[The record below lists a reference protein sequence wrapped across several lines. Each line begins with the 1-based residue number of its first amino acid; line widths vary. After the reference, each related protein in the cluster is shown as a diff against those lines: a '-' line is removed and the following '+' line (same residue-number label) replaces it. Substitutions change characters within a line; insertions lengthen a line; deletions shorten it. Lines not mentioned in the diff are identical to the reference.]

1 MNRYHFVGIKGTGMS
16 PLAQILNDMNNEV
29 RGSDVDKTFFT
40 EEALKR
46 KGIEIL
52 PFDPENITEGQIV
65 VQGNAFTDDHP
76 EILRARELGLTIYKY
91 YEFLGELAD
100 HYTSVAITGSHGKTS
115 TTGLLA
121 HVMRGIEPTSFL
133 IGDGTGEGVEDSKNF
148 VFEACEYKRHFL
160 YYRPDYAI
168 MTNVDFDHSDYFSGL
183 DDVID
188 AFQEMAKQVEKGI
201 IACGDDENLQQIQ
214 ANVPIVYYGFGAHND
229 FRSENVNS
237 TDNGTTFDVYLRD
250 DFYGTFRIPGYGNH
264 SVLNALAVIAT
275 CDYENLS
282 KDLVKER
289 LETFNGVKRRF
300 SESTLDG
307 QVLIDDYAHHPREI
321 SATVEAARKKYAGR
335 EVVAIFQP
343 HTYTRLKSFMDD
355 FASSLAEADAVYL
368 CDIFGSAREQEG
380 TVTIEDLQSRID
392 GANVLKRTDVGVLRQ
407 HRDAVLL
414 FMGAGDI
421 QTYQREYENFV
432 KLEA

>member
-29 RGSDVDKTFFT
+29 RGSDVDKAFFT
-40 EEALKR
+40 EEALNR

-76 EILRARELGLTIYKY
+76 EVVRARELGLTIYKY

-133 IGDGTGEGVEDSKNF
+133 IGDGTGEGVEDSKNY

-168 MTNVDFDHSDYFSGL
+168 MTNIDFDHSDYFTGI
-183 DDVID
+183 DDVVS
-188 AFQEMAKQVEKGI
+188 AFQEMAMQVKQAIV
-201 IACGDDENLQQIQ
+201 ACGDDEHLQNIQ
-214 ANVPIVYYGFGAHND
+214 ANVPVLYYGFGENND
-229 FRSENVNS
+229 FRAENATS
-237 TDNGTTFDVYLRD
+237 TPDGTSFDVYLRD
-250 DFYGTFRIPGYGNH
+250 DFYGTFLIPGFGRH
-264 SVLNALAVIAT
+264 HVLNALSVIAI
-275 CDYENLS
+275 CQYEGLS
-282 KDLVKER
+282 KDDVAER
-289 LETFNGVKRRF
+289 LATFGGVKRRF
-300 SESTLDG
+300 SESEFGTQIL
-307 QVLIDDYAHHPREI
+307 VDDYAHHPKEI
-321 SATVEAARKKYAGR
+321 SATIESARKKYPDR
-335 EVVAIFQP
+335 EVIAIFQP

-355 FASSLAEADAVYL
+355 FATSLREADATYL
-368 CDIFGSAREQEG
+368 CEIFGSAREQEG
-380 TVTIEDLQSRID
+380 QVRVEDLQEKIPQASILTRD
-392 GANVLKRTDVGVLRQ
+392 NVSVLRQ
-407 HRDAVLL
+407 HENAVLL

-421 QTYQREYENFV
+421 QTYQHQYQSV
-432 KLEA
+432 K

>member
-1 MNRYHFVGIKGTGMS
+1 MS

-29 RGSDVDKTFFT
+29 RGSDVDKAFFT
-40 EEALKR
+40 EEALNR

-65 VQGNAFTDDHP
+65 VQGNAFADDHP
-76 EILRARELGLTIYKY
+76 EVVRARELGLTIYKY

-168 MTNVDFDHSDYFSGL
+168 MTNIDFDHSDYFSGL

-188 AFQEMAKQVEKGI
+188 AFQEMAKQVKKGI
-201 IACGDDENLQQIQ
+201 IACGDDENLQHIQ

-229 FRSENVNS
+229 FRAENVNS

-275 CDYENLS
+275 CDYENLP
-282 KDLVKER
+282 KELVKDR

-300 SESTLDG
+300 SESTLG
-307 QVLIDDYAHHPREI
+307 NQVLVDDYAHHPREI

-355 FASSLAEADAVYL
+355 FAGALAEADAVYL

-380 TVTIEDLQSRID
+380 TVTIEDLQSRIE
-392 GANVLKRTDVGVLRQ
+392 GANVLKQGGVSVLSQ
-407 HRDAVLL
+407 HKDAVLL

-421 QTYQREYENFV
+421 QTYQREYENHV
-432 KLEA
+432 QLEA

>member
-16 PLAQILNDMNNEV
+16 PLAQILFDMNNEV
-29 RGSDVDKTFFT
+29 RGSDVEKAFFT
-40 EEALKR
+40 EEALNR

-52 PFDPENITEGQIV
+52 PFDPENISEDQIV
-65 VQGNAFTDDHP
+65 VQGNAFSDDHP
-76 EILRARELGLTIYKY
+76 EIVRARELGLTIYKY
-91 YEFLGELAD
+91 YEFLGELAN

-133 IGDGTGEGVEDSKNF
+133 IGDGTGEGVADSKNF

-168 MTNVDFDHSDYFSGL
+168 MTNIDFDHSDYFSGL

-188 AFQEMAKQVEKGI
+188 AFQEMAKQVKKGI

-214 ANVPIVYYGFGAHND
+214 ANVPLVYYGFGAHND
-229 FRSENVNS
+229 FRAEQVTS
-237 TDNGTTFDVYLRD
+237 TENGTTFDVFLRD
-250 DFYGTFRIPGYGNH
+250 DFYGTFRIPGYGDH

-275 CDYENLS
+275 CDYENLP
-282 KDLVKER
+282 KELVKER

-300 SESTLDG
+300 SESMLND
-307 QVLIDDYAHHPREI
+307 QVLVDDYAHHPREI
-321 SATVEAARKKYAGR
+321 SATVEAARKKYGNR

-355 FASSLAEADAVYL
+355 FATALAEADTVYL

-380 TVTIEDLQSRID
+380 TVTIEDLQSRIE
-392 GANVLKRTDVGVLRQ
+392 GAHILKRGGTSVLRN
-407 HRDAVLL
+407 HADAVLL

-421 QTYQREYENFV
+421 QTYQREYEEVV

>member
-1 MNRYHFVGIKGTGMS
+1 MS

-29 RGSDVDKTFFT
+29 RGSDVDKAFFT
-40 EEALKR
+40 EEALNR

-65 VQGNAFTDDHP
+65 VQGNAFADDHP
-76 EILRARELGLTIYKY
+76 EVVRARELGLTIYKY

-168 MTNVDFDHSDYFSGL
+168 MTNIDFDHSDYFSGL

-188 AFQEMAKQVEKGI
+188 AFQEMAKQVKKGI
-201 IACGDDENLQQIQ
+201 IACGDDENLQHIQ

-229 FRSENVNS
+229 FRAENVNS

-275 CDYENLS
+275 CDYENLP
-282 KDLVKER
+282 KELVKDR

-300 SESTLDG
+300 SESTLG
-307 QVLIDDYAHHPREI
+307 NQVLVDDYAHHPREI

-355 FASSLAEADAVYL
+355 FASALAEADVVYL

-380 TVTIEDLQSRID
+380 TVTIEDLQSRIE
-392 GANVLKRTDVGVLRQ
+392 GANVLKRGGVSVLSQ
-407 HRDAVLL
+407 HKDAVLL

-421 QTYQREYENFV
+421 QTYQREYENHV
-432 KLEA
+432 QLEA

>member
-29 RGSDVDKTFFT
+29 RGSDVDKAFFT

-188 AFQEMAKQVEKGI
+188 AFQEMAKQVKKGI

-214 ANVPIVYYGFGAHND
+214 ANVPIVYYGFDAHND
-229 FRSENVNS
+229 FRAENVNS

-250 DFYGTFRIPGYGNH
+250 DFYGTFRTPGYGNH

-355 FASSLAEADAVYL
+355 FASSLAEADAIYL

-380 TVTIEDLQSRID
+380 TVTIEDLQSRIE
-392 GANVLKRTDVGVLRQ
+392 GANVLKRPDVGVLRQ
-407 HRDAVLL
+407 HRDAILL

>member
-1 MNRYHFVGIKGTGMS
+1 MS

-29 RGSDVDKTFFT
+29 RGSDVDKAFFT
-40 EEALKR
+40 EEALNR

-65 VQGNAFTDDHP
+65 VQGNAFADDHP
-76 EILRARELGLTIYKY
+76 EVVRARELGLTIYKY

-168 MTNVDFDHSDYFSGL
+168 MTNIDFDHSDYFSGL

-188 AFQEMAKQVEKGI
+188 AFQEMAKQVKKGI
-201 IACGDDENLQQIQ
+201 IACGDDENLQHIQ

-229 FRSENVNS
+229 FRAENVNS

-282 KDLVKER
+282 KELVKDR

-300 SESTLDG
+300 SESTLG
-307 QVLIDDYAHHPREI
+307 NQVLVDDYAHHPREI
-321 SATVEAARKKYAGR
+321 SATVEAARKKYEGR

-355 FASSLAEADAVYL
+355 FAAALAEADTVYL

-380 TVTIEDLQSRID
+380 TVTIEDLQSRIE
-392 GANVLKRTDVGVLRQ
+392 GANVLKRDGVSVLSQ
-407 HRDAVLL
+407 HKDAVLL

-421 QTYQREYENFV
+421 QTYQREYENHV
-432 KLEA
+432 QLEA

>member
-29 RGSDVDKTFFT
+29 RGSDVDKAFFT
-40 EEALKR
+40 EEALNR

-76 EILRARELGLTIYKY
+76 EVVRARELGLTIYKY

-100 HYTSVAITGSHGKTS
+100 NYTSVAITGSHGKTS

-188 AFQEMAKQVEKGI
+188 AFQEMAKQVKKGI

-214 ANVPIVYYGFGAHND
+214 ANVPILYYGFGAHND
-229 FRSENVNS
+229 FRAENVAS
-237 TDNGTTFDVYLRD
+237 TNNGTTFDVYLRD

-275 CDYENLS
+275 CDYENLP

-300 SESTLDG
+300 SESTLGG
-307 QVLIDDYAHHPREI
+307 QILVDDYAHHPREI
-321 SATVEAARKKYAGR
+321 SVTIEAARKKYNGR

-355 FASSLAEADAVYL
+355 FALALSEADAVYL

-380 TVTIEDLQSRID
+380 TVTIEDLQSRIA
-392 GANVLKRTDVGVLRQ
+392 GANVLKRGGAHVLRQ
-407 HRDAVLL
+407 HKEAVLL

-421 QTYQREYENFV
+421 QTYQREYENHV
-432 KLEA
+432 QLEA

>member
-1 MNRYHFVGIKGTGMS
+1 MS

-29 RGSDVDKTFFT
+29 RGSDVDKAFFT
-40 EEALKR
+40 EEALNR

-65 VQGNAFTDDHP
+65 VQGNAFADDHP
-76 EILRARELGLTIYKY
+76 EVVRARELGLTIYKY

-168 MTNVDFDHSDYFSGL
+168 MTNIDFDHSDYFSGL

-188 AFQEMAKQVEKGI
+188 AFQEMAKQVKKGI
-201 IACGDDENLQQIQ
+201 IACGDDENLQHIQ

-229 FRSENVNS
+229 FRAENVNS

-275 CDYENLS
+275 CDYENLP
-282 KDLVKER
+282 KELVKDR

-300 SESTLDG
+300 SESTLG
-307 QVLIDDYAHHPREI
+307 NQVLVDDYAHHPREI

-355 FASSLAEADAVYL
+355 FAAALAEADVVYL

-380 TVTIEDLQSRID
+380 TVTIEDLQSRIE
-392 GANVLKRTDVGVLRQ
+392 GANVLKRGGVSVLSQ
-407 HRDAVLL
+407 HKDAVLL

-421 QTYQREYENFV
+421 QTYQREYENHV
-432 KLEA
+432 QLEA

>member
-1 MNRYHFVGIKGTGMS
+1 MS

-29 RGSDVDKTFFT
+29 RGSDVDKAFFT
-40 EEALKR
+40 EEALNR

-65 VQGNAFTDDHP
+65 VQGNAFADDHP
-76 EILRARELGLTIYKY
+76 EVVRARELGLTIYKY

-121 HVMRGIEPTSFL
+121 HVMRGIEPTSLL

-168 MTNVDFDHSDYFSGL
+168 MTNIDFDHSDYFSGL

-188 AFQEMAKQVEKGI
+188 AFQEMAKQVKKGI
-201 IACGDDENLQQIQ
+201 IACGDDENLQHIQ

-229 FRSENVNS
+229 FRAENVNS

-275 CDYENLS
+275 CDYENLP
-282 KDLVKER
+282 KELVKDR

-300 SESTLDG
+300 SESTLG
-307 QVLIDDYAHHPREI
+307 NQVLVDDYAHHPREI

-355 FASSLAEADAVYL
+355 FAAALAEADAVYL

-380 TVTIEDLQSRID
+380 TVTIEDLQSRIE
-392 GANVLKRTDVGVLRQ
+392 GANVLKRGGVSVLSQ
-407 HRDAVLL
+407 HKDAVLL

-421 QTYQREYENFV
+421 QTYQREYENHV
-432 KLEA
+432 QLEA

>member
-52 PFDPENITEGQIV
+52 PFDPDNIAEGQIV

-188 AFQEMAKQVEKGI
+188 AFQEMAKQVKKGI

-229 FRSENVNS
+229 FRAENVNS
-237 TDNGTTFDVYLRD
+237 TNNGTTFDVYLRD

-282 KDLVKER
+282 KELVKER

-300 SESTLDG
+300 SESLLDG

-335 EVVAIFQP
+335 EIVAIFQP

-355 FASSLAEADAVYL
+355 FAASLAEADAVYL

-380 TVTIEDLQSRID
+380 TVTIEDLQSRIA
-392 GANVLKRTDVGVLRQ
+392 GANVLKRGDVSSLRQ
-407 HRDAVLL
+407 HHDAVLL

>member
-1 MNRYHFVGIKGTGMS
+1 MS

-229 FRSENVNS
+229 FRAENVNS

-392 GANVLKRTDVGVLRQ
+392 GANVLKRPDVGVLRQ

>member
-29 RGSDVDKTFFT
+29 RGSDVDKAFFT
-40 EEALKR
+40 EEALNR

-65 VQGNAFTDDHP
+65 VQGNAFADDHP
-76 EILRARELGLTIYKY
+76 EIVRARELGLTIYKY
-91 YEFLGELAD
+91 YEFLGELAN

-160 YYRPDYAI
+160 YYHPDYAI
-168 MTNVDFDHSDYFSGL
+168 MTNIDFDHSDYFSGL
-183 DDVID
+183 ADVID
-188 AFQEMAKQVEKGI
+188 AFQEMAKQVKKGI
-201 IACGDDENLQQIQ
+201 IACGDDENLQHIQ

-229 FRSENVNS
+229 FRAENVNS

-275 CDYENLS
+275 CDYENLP
-282 KDLVKER
+282 KELVKNR

-300 SESTLDG
+300 SESMLG
-307 QVLIDDYAHHPREI
+307 NQVLVDDYAHHPREI
-321 SATVEAARKKYAGR
+321 SATVEAARKKYGGR
-335 EVVAIFQP
+335 EIVAIFQP
-343 HTYTRLKSFMDD
+343 HTYTRLKSFIDD
-355 FASSLAEADAVYL
+355 FAAALAEADVVYL
-368 CDIFGSAREQEG
+368 CDIFGSARELEG
-380 TVTIEDLQSRID
+380 TVTIEDLQSRIE
-392 GANVLKRTDVGVLRQ
+392 GANVLNRGGVSVLSQ
-407 HRDAVLL
+407 HKDAVLL

-421 QTYQREYENFV
+421 QTYQREYENQAQ
-432 KLEA
+432 LEM

>member
-29 RGSDVDKTFFT
+29 RGSDVDKAFFT
-40 EEALKR
+40 EEALNR

-76 EILRARELGLTIYKY
+76 EVVRARELGLTIYKY

-168 MTNVDFDHSDYFSGL
+168 MTNIDFDHSDYFSGL

-188 AFQEMAKQVEKGI
+188 AFQEMAKQVKKGI
-201 IACGDDENLQQIQ
+201 IACGDDENLQHIQ
-214 ANVPIVYYGFGAHND
+214 ANVPIVYYGFGEHND
-229 FRSENVNS
+229 FRAENVNS
-237 TDNGTTFDVYLRD
+237 TDRGTTFDVFLRD

-275 CDYENLS
+275 CDYETLP
-282 KDLVKER
+282 KELVKER

-300 SESTLDG
+300 SESTLGG
-307 QVLIDDYAHHPREI
+307 QVLVDDYAHHPREI
-321 SATVEAARKKYAGR
+321 SATVEAARKKYSGR

-343 HTYTRLKSFMDD
+343 HTYTRLKSFIDD
-355 FASSLAEADAVYL
+355 FAEALAEADAVYL

-392 GANVLKRTDVGVLRQ
+392 GAHVLKRGGTQVLQ
-407 HRDAVLL
+407 AHDTAVLL

-421 QTYQREYENFV
+421 QTYQREYENHV
-432 KLEA
+432 QLEA